1 MISKDPLDFK
11 VQRLAA
17 MLKAISSSSSLLF
30 HIIKFSTD

>member
-17 MLKAISSSSSLLF
+17 MLKAILSSSLLF